1 MSTRKIKEAVITQ
14 EKSGACYLRVVWEET
29 DPNGNVVEKC
39 CPRVRF
45 PLEMMSLSE
54 PFKPYWNNDPE
65 TIIIP
70 SHRYLMIPAFDGIG
84 FLCEE
89 AKDKEFLRGS
99 DKSFYYALRFMK
111 RKMTV
116 EEIEKELGYPIQII
130 KEKT

>member
-1 MSTRKIKEAVITQ
+1 MSPRKIKEAVITQ

-29 DPNGNVVEKC
+29 DLNGNVVEKC

-45 PLEMMSLSE
+45 PLEMMSLSIMYS
-54 PFKPYWNNDPE
+54 PTDFVQN
-65 TIIIP
+65 
-70 SHRYLMIPAFDGIG
+70 RYLTIPVFDEIG

-89 AKDKEFLRGS
+89 AKDKEFLRGL
-99 DKSFYYALRFMK
+99 DKPFYYARRFMK